1 MNRFPLALRPYAIIT
16 GFLLLLSFLLVSN
29 PCLAQQEPVLVS
41 EPIYTEAAFPSCHA
55 STVAITPVGPVA
67 AWFGGT
73 REKDP
78 DVEIYLSR
86 RVDSQWTSP
95 ISVANGVKDESTR
108 YPCWNPVLFQVPAGP
123 LLLFYKVGP
132 SPQSWWG
139 EMKTSEDHGVTW
151 SQAHRLPDGILG
163 PIKNKPVLLDDG
175 RLLCPT
181 SVEFQKDGQD
191 FWQVFIESTSDLGK
205 TWQRSKALCD
215 GLKVQAIQPSILTYP
230 NGKLQLLCRSR
241 QDHLMSC
248 WSTDSG
254 KTWQAMEPTFIPNP
268 NSGTDAVTLTNG
280 HQLLVYNPTTTV
292 EGKWGGPR
300 SPLSVAVSHDGKQ
313 WQKVLDLETQPG
325 EYSYPAVVQ
334 AQDGRVHITY
344 TYQRKTIQYV
354 VLDPNKLPI
363 PATPEKSQQ

>member
-1 MNRFPLALRPYAIIT
+1 M
-16 GFLLLLSFLLVSN
+16 
-29 PCLAQQEPVLVS
+29 
-41 EPIYTEAAFPSCHA
+41 
-55 STVAITPVGPVA
+55 
-67 AWFGGT
+67 
-73 REKDP
+73 
-78 DVEIYLSR
+78 
-86 RVDSQWTSP
+86 
-95 ISVANGVKDESTR
+95 
-108 YPCWNPVLFQVPAGP
+108 
-123 LLLFYKVGP
+123 
-132 SPQSWWG
+132 
-139 EMKTSEDHGVTW
+139 
-151 SQAHRLPDGILG
+151 
-163 PIKNKPVLLDDG
+163 
-175 RLLCPT
+175 
-181 SVEFQKDGQD
+181 
-191 FWQVFIESTSDLGK
+191 FIESTSDLGK